1 MCHSTLAI
9 YCFIDDFLKVSGHKE
24 DCRVEVTDSEVIT
37 IALTAMLQFGGN
49 FERSRLVLYELGLM
63 KRLLSRSRLSR
74 RINRLTDLIHLLF
87 HRLGMVL
94 KHLHWESRY
103 LLDSFPVPVCDNIR
117 IGRSRIVSDKRYRGA
132 MTSFRRYFYGV
143 RVQILTTSDGIP
155 VEFCILPGACSDLQ
169 GLAELVLDLPDEAQ
183 LFVDGGY
190 NFYEWEDY
198 LLAEKELRLQ
208 VPRKSNSKRAREP
221 WLEMH
226 KSLVRKYIET
236 TIGEIGKLFPK
247 KIHATNLNGFL
258 LKIALVLFAYQIER
272 LLFSNWQLGLSSFL

>member
-9 YCFIDDFLKVSGHKE
+9 YCFIDDFLKASGHRE
-24 DCRVEVTDSEVIT
+24 DCRVEVTDAEVIT
-37 IALTAMLQFGGN
+37 IALTAMLHFGGN
-49 FERSRLVLYELGLM
+49 FEKARLILHELGLM
-63 KRLLSRSRLSR
+63 RRLLSRSRFSR
-74 RINRLTDLIHLLF
+74 RMNRLADLIYRLF
-87 HRLGMVL
+87 HQLGSVL
-94 KHLHWESRY
+94 KELHWESRY

-117 IGRSRIVSDKRYRGA
+117 IRRCRIVQDKRYRGA
-132 MTSFRRYFYGV
+132 MTSKRRYFYGV
-143 RVQILTTSDGIP
+143 RVQILATSDGIP

-169 GLAELVLDLPDEAQ
+169 GLAELALDLPDETQ

-208 VPRKSNSKRAREP
+208 VPRKANSKRAREP
-221 WLEMH
+221 WLELH

-236 TIGEIGKLFPK
+236 TIGEISKLFPK

-258 LKIALVLFAYQIER
+258 LKIALFLFAYQIDKA
-272 LLFSNWQLGLSSFL
+272 FI

>member
-9 YCFIDDFLKVSGHKE
+9 YCFIDDFLKASGHQE
-24 DCRVEVTDSEVIT
+24 DIRAEVNDAEVIT
-37 IALTAMLQFGGN
+37 IAITAMLHFGGN
-49 FERSRLVLYELGLM
+49 FSKSRLVLHELGLM
-63 KRLLSRSRLSR
+63 KRLLSRSRFSR
-74 RINRLTDLIHLLF
+74 RINRLADLIHLLF
-87 HRLGMVL
+87 HRLGTVF
-94 KHLHWESRY
+94 KQLHWESRY

-117 IGRSRIVSDKRYRGA
+117 IKRCRMVNDKWYRGA
-132 MTSFRRYFYGV
+132 MANKRRYFYGV
-143 RVQILTTSDGIP
+143 RIQILSTSDGVP

-169 GLAELVLDLPDEAQ
+169 GLAELALDLPERAQ

-198 LLAEKELRLQ
+198 LREKGELRLQ

-221 WLEMH
+221 WLELH

-258 LKIALVLFAYQIER
+258 LKIALFLFAYQIDR
-272 LLFSNWQLGLSSFL
+272 AFI

>member
-9 YCFIDDFLKVSGHKE
+9 YCFIDDFLKASGHQE
-24 DCRVEVTDSEVIT
+24 DIRIEVTDAEVIT
-37 IALTAMLQFGGN
+37 IAIQAMLQFGGN
-49 FERSRLVLYELGLM
+49 FEKSRLILHELGLM

-74 RINRLTDLIHLLF
+74 RINRLADLIYRLF
-87 HRLGMVL
+87 HQLGSVL
-94 KHLHWESRY
+94 KELHWESRY

-117 IGRSRIVSDKRYRGA
+117 IRRCRIVSDKRYRGV

-143 RVQILTTSDGIP
+143 RVQILTTSDGVP

-169 GLAELVLDLPDEAQ
+169 GLAELALELPQMAQ
-183 LFVDGGY
+183 LFVDAGY

-198 LLAEKELRLQ
+198 LRETQELRLQ
-208 VPRKSNSKRAREP
+208 VPRKTNSKRAREP
-221 WLEMH
+221 WLELH

-258 LKIALVLFAYQIER
+258 LKIALFLFAFQIDKA
-272 LLFSNWQLGLSSFL
+272 FIQ